1 MTEWKRNSQT
11 IFSVSQSGQNELMRQ
26 GWAGGWVSVK
36 DPKVASTHR
45 PAFMGLSNL
54 RCPWGSRG
62 IVVAGPEEAL
72 PCLALPKPTRFVLI
86 QPKGGGRGGVFKE

>member
-1 MTEWKRNSQT
+1 
-11 IFSVSQSGQNELMRQ
+11 MR
-26 GWAGGWVSVK
+26 

-54 RCPWGSRG
+54 RCPWGSKG

-72 PCLALPKPTRFVLI
+72 PCLALTKPTRFVLI
-86 QPKGGGRGGVFKE
+86 QPKEVAEVGCSKYDSPPFQINFSGE